1 MDGCMALLK
10 VGKRRRGDGGIFPLL
25 SEGSSPIYFMLDR
38 RGALYLT
45 LISKLS
51 LLCLLLF

>member
-25 SEGSSPIYFMLDR
+25 SEGSSPIYLMLDR

>member
-1 MDGCMALLK
+1 MHGSIE
-10 VGKRRRGDGGIFPLL
+10 VGKRRRDGGIFPLL
-25 SEGSSPIYFMLDR
+25 SEGGSIYFMLDR